1 MMVDS
6 LWGDEFTIE
15 NEKERTRRIV
25 NKVKKEKVTKSIV
38 SLTAEKIVKS
48 KSIGIDEKL
57 NVVKDKVYS
66 TLHKQLDSVIVIRD
80 RETLRNYLAKG
91 IELGRIAIDTETNN
105 SLDPITCK
113 LMGLCLYVKGEK
125 QAYIPIN
132 HINKDTKERLEPQLT
147 ESDIHDELQWL
158 IDNKGNTK
166 FIFHNGK
173 FDYQVLKQTCGVRV
187 PIDWD
192 TMIGAR
198 LLDENEKTVGLKAQY
213 VGKIDPEQ
221 SKYDIEGLFEKLP
234 YEIVDP
240 DLFALYAAT
249 DAMMTDRLYEW
260 QMDRFK
266 DPGLSNV
273 LNLANT
279 VEMPVIIP
287 IAEMELNG
295 VSIDSNYQKLLSTK
309 YHRLLADVDNE
320 ISKELDKLRLQI
332 MEWRQSEDANKR
344 IIGRGGKEGKSK
356 GEQLEE
362 SINLSSP
369 TQLAILLYDVLGSPQ
384 ISDKSP
390 RGTGSDILEK
400 MPFPICRLLIKRKE
414 LEKLITGFI
423 DALPTYVDVDGR
435 IHCHFNQCG
444 AATGRTS
451 SSDPNL
457 QQIPSHNKEI
467 RMIFRASPGYILV
480 GADYSQQEPRLLA
493 SFADDE
499 NMIDAYKGGKD
510 LYAMIASGVYHN
522 NYEDNLEHYP
532 NGTTNFEGKKRR
544 SNCKSILL
552 GLLYGRGAASI
563 AEQIGESYEEA
574 QSIIDRFYKSFP
586 KVKKWMDGSIE
597 FAKKN
602 GYITDLWGR
611 RRRLPDILLPRYE
624 VKDLSE
630 KPENTFNPILICS
643 NRVMDNRKV
652 DYYRHLLDKAR
663 NRREVESIR
672 KTALKEGVEI
682 KDNGGFISQAERQCV
697 NARIQGS
704 AATMTKKAMIAVTN
718 DSELNRLG
726 FRLMIN
732 VHDELIGECPEQYST
747 ECAKRLEDVMK
758 GVAKDKAKVPFKCDA
773 DISYNWYFTDYRA
786 GIKSEYE
793 EYRQVDHMGERE
805 AFNRCLKNHIE
816 LTEENMKEVIF
827 RDFEKEN
834 DESWK
839 TRVLN

>member
-1 MMVDS
+1 MTDS

-15 NEKERTRRIV
+15 DEKEKTKRIV
-25 NKVKKEKVTKSIV
+25 NKVKKERIAKGTV

-48 KSIGIDEKL
+48 KTIGIDEKL
-57 NVVKDKVYS
+57 KVVKDKVYS
-66 TLHKQLDSVIVIRD
+66 TLHKQLDNVIVIRD
-80 RETLRNYLAKG
+80 KQTLHNYLVKG
-91 IELGRIAIDTETNN
+91 LQFGRIAIDTETNN

-125 QAYIPIN
+125 QTYIPIN

-147 ESDIHDELQWL
+147 ERDIHDELQWL

-166 FIFHNGK
+166 FIYHNGK
-173 FDYQVLKQTCGVRV
+173 FDYQVLKQTCGIKV

-198 LLDENEKTVGLKAQY
+198 LLDENEKLVGLKAQY
-213 VGKIDPEQ
+213 VTKIDPEQ
-221 SKYDIEGLFEKLP
+221 SKYDIEELFEKLP
-234 YEIVDP
+234 YELVDP

-249 DAMMTDRLYEW
+249 DAMMTDKLYEW

-266 DPGLSNV
+266 DPNLKDV
-273 LNLANT
+273 LNLAYT

-295 VSIDSNYQKLLSTK
+295 VSTDSNYQKLLSVK
-309 YHRLLADVDNE
+309 YHKLLDDVDNE
-320 ISKELDKLRLQI
+320 ISNELTQLKPQI
-332 MEWRQSEDANKR
+332 MAWRESEDANKKT
-344 IIGRGGKEGKSK
+344 IGKGGKEGKSK

-369 TQLAILLYDVLGSPQ
+369 TQLAILLYDVLKSPQ

-400 MPFPICRLLIKRKE
+400 MSFPICKLLIKRKE

-423 DALPTYVDVDGR
+423 DALPTYVNVDGR
-435 IHCHFNQCG
+435 IHCHFNQYG

-451 SSDPNL
+451 SSNPNL

-480 GADYSQQEPRLLA
+480 GADYSQQEPRLLSA
-493 SFADDE
+493 FSNDE
-499 NMIDAYKGGKD
+499 NMINAYKDGKD

-532 NGTTNFEGKKRR
+532 DGTTNFEGKKRR
-544 SNCKSILL
+544 SKCKSILL

-586 KVKKWMDGSIE
+586 KVKKWMDDSIE

-611 RRRLPDILLPRYE
+611 VRRLPDILLPRYE

-630 KPENTFNPILICS
+630 KPENNFNPILICS
-643 NRVMDNRKV
+643 NRVLDNKKV
-652 DYYRHLLDKAR
+652 DYYKHLLDKAR
-663 NRREVESIR
+663 NRREIESIKR
-672 KTALKEGVEI
+672 TALKESVEI

-732 VHDELIGECPEQYST
+732 VHDELIGECPQQYSA
-747 ECAKRLEDVMK
+747 ECAKRLEEVMK

-773 DISYNWYFTDYRA
+773 DISYNWYFTDYRMS
-786 GIKSEYE
+786 IKSEYE

-805 AFNRCLKNHIE
+805 AFNKCLKNHIE

-834 DESWK
+834 DESWR